1 MRANK
6 DTPSEEKKGTVTD
19 ESGLGAVQEATGRVG
34 GVFARAEVPDPVAD
48 DAELTVQ
55 GYAYDDRDGQVQLSV
70 GGGVS
75 LSVVVSS
82 DEARELADA
91 IATAADEADREV
103 EVE

>member
-1 MRANK
+1 MEANN
-6 DTPSEEKKGTVTD
+6 DTPAGEKKRTVTD
-19 ESGLGAVQEATGRVG
+19 ESGLGAVQEATGQVG
-34 GVFARAEVPDPVAD
+34 GVFARAEVADPVTD
-48 DAELTVQ
+48 DAEITVQ
-55 GYAYDDRDGQVQLSV
+55 GCAYDDRDGQVQLSV

-91 IATAADEADREV
+91 IATAAEEADREV